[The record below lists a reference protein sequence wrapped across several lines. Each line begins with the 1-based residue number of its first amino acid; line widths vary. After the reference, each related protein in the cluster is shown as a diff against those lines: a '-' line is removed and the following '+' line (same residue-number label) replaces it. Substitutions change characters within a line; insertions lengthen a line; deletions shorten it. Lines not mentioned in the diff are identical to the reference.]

1 MEKEFIEI
9 INLSKAENYDYYKNN
24 FNKLLKTSNNIFLL
38 KSLIENSKELIDKF
52 NKYIDDDFSLDLK
65 NEKFD
70 LVVNS
75 IIDCC
80 KKAHTPIL
88 ETDETLKDVL
98 KLIIFDI
105 FKNEKARPSDV
116 KVINQGAFSTT
127 VIIKNK
133 VLKVGS
139 NRGTV
144 KFKDNPFIIRP
155 LIRLTNIE
163 PNYIY
168 GKGIHKKD
176 KYFIEVTERAI
187 TSENISIKRMYK
199 LYKKARNM
207 GIIFGDARNDNYGI
221 LRNDNIV
228 HWKEELPIKSKVL
241 GLKNN
246 SSETVLKRGNAVFI
260 DNDFIYDE
268 NDKNMRFCSANSIY
282 FERLFL
288 GELIEV
294 LKEVKFLIDKGYDF
308 DSKIVKKIIS
318 RKGFDEK
325 YIKNKINNPEK
336 TQKIMDN
343 IFEVLNAKRKH

>member
-9 INLSKAENYDYYKNN
+9 TNLRKNENYDYYKNH
-24 FNKLLKTSNNIFLL
+24 FNKFLKTSNNIFLL
-38 KSLIENSKELIDKF
+38 KSLIENSKKLMDKF
-52 NKYIDDDFSLDLK
+52 VTYINDDFSLDLK
-65 NEKFD
+65 NEKFN

-75 IIDCC
+75 VIECC
-80 KKAHTPIL
+80 KKSNTPIL

-116 KVINQGAFSTT
+116 KIISEGAFSTI

-155 LIRLTNIE
+155 LLRLTNIE
-163 PNYIY
+163 PNYVY
-168 GKGIHKKD
+168 GKSIHKKD
-176 KYFIEVTERAI
+176 KYFIEVTERAV
-187 TSENISIKRMYK
+187 TSEYISIKRMYN

-221 LRNDNIV
+221 LRSDNIV

-246 SSETVLKRGNAVFI
+246 SSKIVLKEGSAIFI

-268 NDKNMRFCSANSIY
+268 NDRNMRFCSANSIY

-288 GELIEV
+288 GELREV
-294 LKEVKFLIDKGYDF
+294 LKEVKSLIDKGYDF
-308 DSKIVKKIIS
+308 DSEIVKYVIYAN
-318 RKGFDEK
+318 GFDEK
-325 YIKNKINNPEK
+325 YIKNKINNPKK
-336 TQKIMDN
+336 TQKIIDN
-343 IFEVLNAKRKH
+343 IFEVLDAKRKY